1 MKEKSLSVILAFLT
15 VCFVGIQRV
24 DAQQTVNIMNISNRA
39 TTSLDGL
46 WQIMIDPFEN
56 GYYDYRLRPY
66 DGGYA
71 QDKSYGKK
79 ERENNL
85 QEYSFDGA
93 DELFVPGDWNTQKPE
108 LFYYE
113 GTVWY
118 RKRFEYKQ
126 KEGNRLFLN
135 FGAANYETIVWL
147 NGKRL
152 GNHIG
157 GFTSFNF
164 EITDKLK
171 DGENSIVVKVDNKR
185 KPEGVPTVNSDWW
198 NFGGITRPVTLVE
211 TPNTF
216 IENYYVQLD
225 KNDTRTIEGW
235 VKLNGTEKN
244 QTVTVEIPELKIT
257 QKLTTNSDGYAEFR
271 VKSKPKLWSP
281 ESPKLYSVNIVAQSD
296 KVSDDIGFRTITTQ
310 GKDILLNGKKIF
322 CRGISIH
329 EETPYDSGR
338 AYSRDHAETL
348 LGWAKEMGCNFVRL
362 AHYPHNEEMVKA
374 AERMGLLVWS
384 EIPVYWT
391 IHWENKDTYA
401 NAEKQLV
408 DMIERDVNR
417 CNVIIW
423 SIANETPHSDARLAF
438 LSKLA
443 DKVRELDDV
452 RLVGAA
458 MEKRQLE
465 NNIQTV
471 DDPLSDKLDIISFNQ
486 YIGWYDG
493 AHGKCDIVNWV
504 FDSEKPVFISEF
516 GGGALYGNHGG
527 ENEYF
532 TEEYQRVLYE
542 KQIAMFKRIE
552 GLAGTT
558 PWILKDFRSP
568 RRQVP
573 GIQDGFNRKGVISD
587 KGQKKQA
594 FYVMQEWYKE
604 IKELYK

>member
-1 MKEKSLSVILAFLT
+1 MNRFFIKLLPIICLL
-15 VCFVGIQRV
+15 FVGSVQRV
-24 DAQQTVNIMNISNRA
+24 LAQQTVNIMNIHQRN
-39 TTSLDGL
+39 TMSLDGH
-46 WQIMIDPFEN
+46 WQILIDPFEN

-71 QDKSYGKK
+71 QDKSYSKSD
-79 ERENNL
+79 RTNRL

-108 LFYYE
+108 LLYYE

-118 RKRFEYKQ
+118 RKRFDYDLT
-126 KEGNRLFLN
+126 EGNRLFLN
-135 FGAANYETIVWL
+135 FGAANYETFVWM
-147 NGKRL
+147 NGVRL

-157 GFTSFNF
+157 GYTSFNF

-171 DGENSIVVKVDNKR
+171 NGENSIVVKVDNKR

-198 NFGGITRPVTLVE
+198 NYGGITRSVTIVE
-211 TPNTF
+211 TPDTF

-225 KNDTRTIEGW
+225 KNNSRTIEGW
-235 VKLNGTEKN
+235 VKLNGIEKA
-244 QTVTVEIPELKIT
+244 QEVTIEIPELKIS
-257 QKLTTNSDGYAEFR
+257 QKVTTNSEGYAEFS

-281 ESPKLYSVNIVAQSD
+281 EEPKLYSVYIKSRTD
-296 KVSDDIGFRTITTQ
+296 KVSDEIGFRTITTK

-322 CRGISIH
+322 CRGVSIH
-329 EETPYDSGR
+329 EETAYDSGR
-338 AYSRDHAETL
+338 AYSRDHAQTL

-362 AHYPHNEEMVKA
+362 AHYPHNEDMVRE

-391 IHWENKDTYA
+391 IHWENKDTYK
-401 NAEKQLV
+401 NAEKQLT
-408 DMIERDVNR
+408 DMIERDINR

-423 SIANETPHSDARLAF
+423 SVANETPHSDARLKF
-438 LSKLA
+438 LSSLI
-443 DKVRELDDV
+443 DKVRSLDDV

-458 MEKRQLE
+458 MEKEELA
-465 NNIQTV
+465 NHVLTV
-471 DDPLSDKLDIISFNQ
+471 NDPLSDKLDIISFNQ
-486 YIGWYDG
+486 YVGWYDG
-493 AHGKCDIVNWV
+493 THGKCDIVNWV

-527 ENEYF
+527 EDEFF

-542 KQIAMFKRIE
+542 KQIEMMKRID

-573 GIQDGFNRKGVISD
+573 NVQDGFNRKGLISD

-594 FYVMQEWYKE
+594 FFTMLEWYKE
-604 IKELYK
+604 LEEKYK

>member
-1 MKEKSLSVILAFLT
+1 MKKQLLAILGTLLLACT
-15 VCFVGIQRV
+15 QSIY
-24 DAQQTVNIMNISNRA
+24 AQQTVNIMNIADRN

-46 WQIMIDPFEN
+46 WQTLVDPFEN
-56 GYYDYRLRPY
+56 GYYDYRLQPY

-71 QDKSYGKK
+71 QDKSYKK
-79 ERENNL
+79 EDRTNTL

-108 LFYYE
+108 LYYYE

-118 RKRFEYKQ
+118 RKRFEYNLE
-126 KEGNRLFLN
+126 EGNRLFLN

-147 NGKRL
+147 NGERL
-152 GNHIG
+152 GSHIG
-157 GFTSFNF
+157 GFTGFNF
-164 EITDKLK
+164 EITDKLS
-171 DGENSIVVKVDNKR
+171 DGENSLVVKVDNKR
-185 KPEGVPTVNSDWW
+185 KPEAVPTVNSDWW
-198 NFGGITRPVTLVE
+198 NFGGITRPVTLIE
-211 TPNTF
+211 TPSTF
-216 IENYYVQLD
+216 IESYYVQLD

-235 VKLNGTEKN
+235 VRLNGTQKN
-244 QTVTVEIPELKIT
+244 QTVKVEIPELKIA
-257 QKLTTNSDGYAEFR
+257 QEVTTDSDGYAAFT
-271 VKSKPKLWSP
+271 VKSKPELWSP
-281 ESPKLYSVNIVAQSD
+281 ENPKLYAVNVVAQSD
-296 KVSDDIGFRTITTQ
+296 RVSDEIGFRTITTQ
-310 GKDILLNGKKIF
+310 GSEILLNGKKIF
-322 CRGISIH
+322 CRGVSVH

-362 AHYPHNEEMVKA
+362 AHYPHNEDMVKT

-391 IHWENKDTYA
+391 IHWENPDTYR
-401 NAEKQLV
+401 NAEKQLT
-408 DMIERDVNR
+408 DMIERDINR

-423 SIANETPHSDARLAF
+423 SVANETPHSDARLTF
-438 LSKLA
+438 LSRLV
-443 DKVRELDDV
+443 DKIHTMDDV
-452 RLVGAA
+452 RLIGAA
-458 MEKRQLE
+458 MEKEELE
-465 NNIQTV
+465 NNTLTV
-471 DDPLSDKLDIISFNQ
+471 NDPLSEKLDIISFNQ
-486 YIGWYDG
+486 YVGWYDG

-504 FDSEKPVFISEF
+504 FESQKPVFISEF

-527 ENEYF
+527 EDEYF

-542 KQIAMFKRIE
+542 KQIAMLKRID

-573 GIQDGFNRKGVISD
+573 GIQDGFNRKGLVSD

-594 FYVMQEWYKE
+594 FFTMLDWYN
-604 IKELYK
+604 ELAEEYK